1 MPGDGAARDP
11 DHAGRAMN
19 DADARDPA
27 WHEAVLGFWF
37 HELGPDGW
45 FATSDTIDAS
55 IRERFLGLHGRL
67 VAGAAIDPANARQVL
82 AAVIVLDQ
90 FSRNMFR
97 GTARAYAA
105 DAQARALARDALE
118 RKLDEP
124 LAQVERIFLYLPFE
138 HSEDRADQALSV
150 RMFSRLGNEDW
161 TRYALAHQSI
171 IERFGRFP
179 HRNAVLGRVSSAEE
193 LALLAEPMGSF

>member
-1 MPGDGAARDP
+1 
-11 DHAGRAMN
+11 MN
-19 DADARDPA
+19 DAGAREPA

-37 HELGPDGW
+37 QELGPDGW
-45 FATSDTIDAS
+45 FAKSDTIDAS

-67 VAGAAIDPANARQVL
+67 VAGAAIHPANARQVL

-124 LAQVERIFLYLPFE
+124 LAQVERMFLYLPFE